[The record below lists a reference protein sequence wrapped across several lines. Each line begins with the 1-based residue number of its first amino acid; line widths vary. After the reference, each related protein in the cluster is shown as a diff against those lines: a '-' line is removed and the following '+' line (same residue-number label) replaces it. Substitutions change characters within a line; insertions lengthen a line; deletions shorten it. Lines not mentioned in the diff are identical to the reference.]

1 MTRRHLTLALAAASL
16 LAACGKMLS
25 AILRPDIAEARWSLR
40 PALWAGLAG
49 LAVLLAA
56 DSVPAQERTEKP
68 PLHGQEWMAITG
80 KPLGATAGAKI
91 FERGGNAVDAACA
104 MIAATATMWDT
115 LHWGGETQA
124 LIWHPVEK
132 RVIAI
137 NALGVAP
144 SGATVEFFRSRGML
158 YPPEHGPLAAVTPGT
173 PGGILVMLAEYGKL
187 SLAEVLAPAITLA
200 DGYPIEAQTADAI
213 ERNKAKIKE
222 WPDSAR
228 VMLPHAI
235 KPGAPHA
242 ARGNG
247 PAAAG
252 REAPR
257 AGEIFR
263 QPELAAT
270 LRKLVEAEQRA
281 LKRGATRQQAIM
293 AAYERFYRG
302 DIAAEFAGAVQTA
315 GGLIT
320 REDLARWQVKI
331 EASRSTT
338 YRGVEVH
345 KLDTWVQGPV
355 MLQALNILEQFDLK
369 SMGYNSARYLHTL
382 YQAMNLSFAD
392 RDFYYGDPAFPPE
405 EPIAGLLSKD
415 YARARAVL
423 IGERNDPRMGPGDPY
438 PFQGGVNP
446 YADLLRAWPPAPTP
460 TSPAPTS
467 PTPTGTAPRPYT
479 PSGVAPPTARLGD
492 SPPTAD
498 GPWPDD
504 HQAFYR
510 GTTSVVAADKDG
522 WLVAVTPSGG
532 WVPAVIA
539 GKTGIGLSQRLQS
552 FVLDPRENPFNVLE
566 PGKRPRA
573 TLTPALALRDGKP
586 WLAFAV
592 QGGDSQDQNLLQ
604 FFLNRVEF
612 GMTPQQAA
620 EAANMNSF
628 QLRDSFGDHAS
639 KPGRMLLD
647 DEVPRWVRSDLVS
660 RGYTLEFQPRTAGP
674 ITAIEVDAVN
684 GTLWGGV
691 SNHGEDHGVAW

>member
-1 MTRRHLTLALAAASL
+1 MSPNSDPPRSALR
-16 LAACGKMLS
+16 S
-25 AILRPDIAEARWSLR
+25 ALRTT
-40 PALWAGLAG
+40 LWAALAG
-49 LAVLLAA
+49 LAALLVAGP
-56 DSVPAQERTEKP
+56 VPAQERTEKP
-68 PLHGQEWMAITG
+68 PLHGQHWMAITG
-80 KPLGATAGAKI
+80 KPLGATAGAKM

-144 SGATVEFFRSRGML
+144 TGATVEFFRSRGMA

-187 SLAEVLAPAITLA
+187 SLSEVLAPAIALA

-213 ERNKAKIKE
+213 ERNKSKIKE

-228 VMLPHAI
+228 IMLPHAV
-235 KPGAPHA
+235 KPGAAPA
-242 ARGNG
+242 ARGSD
-247 PAAAG
+247 PTAAG

-302 DIAAEFAGAVQTA
+302 DIAAEFAGAVQAA

-355 MLQALNILEQFDLK
+355 MLQALDILENFDLK

-392 RDFYYGDPAFPPE
+392 RDFYYGDPAFPPA

-415 YARARAVL
+415 YAKQRAAL
-423 IGERNDPRMGPGDPY
+423 IGERNDPRIGPGDPY

-446 YADLLRAWPPAPTP
+446 YREWLRAWPPT
-460 TSPAPTS
+460 PAPAAS
-467 PTPTGTAPRPYT
+467 KPAADAPRPYT
-479 PSGVAPPTARLGD
+479 PSGVAPPTARFHD
-492 SPPTAD
+492 APPTARVHD
-498 GPWPDD
+498 APPTARVDD
-504 HQAFYR
+504 PHEAFYR

-647 DEVPRWVRSDLVS
+647 DEVPRWVRSELVS

-691 SNHGEDHGVAW
+691 SNHGEDHGIAW